1 MIRVGIDFSINNPGI
16 TIRKPE
22 GLTFYNFPRQDALKA
37 DFLITLRASHIH
49 VIEIPRA
56 SALPKTAS
64 IASRERAALED
75 SIALN
80 RSIIEVL
87 EEECKNVLGSQIS
100 VAIEGFSFASSG
112 NRLSQLSGYQW
123 LLRYFLL
130 EELNVR
136 PQNFHVF
143 SPMTIKAT
151 AGKGNLK
158 KDGMIQAFIES
169 TDEQLRE
176 THFWNDLQVEPL
188 SFQNRKGGW
197 LKIDDI
203 VDSYWVLQ
211 TLEKHVEPFPLT

>member
-1 MIRVGIDFSINNPGI
+1 MSKI
-16 TIRKPE
+16 TDSNGSPCLLAVSK
-22 GLTFYNFPRQDALKA
+22 LT
-37 DFLITLRASHIH
+37 T
-49 VIEIPRA
+49 
-56 SALPKTAS
+56 
-64 IASRERAALED
+64 
-75 SIALN
+75 LN
-80 RSIIEVL
+80 RSVVSLAYWNSNHVIGTPHSLLHRSTNLRVASSSLPVL
-87 EEECKNVLGSQIS
+87 AKHT
-100 VAIEGFSFASSG
+100 FASSG

-169 TDEQLRE
+169 TDEQLLE